1 MKITHIWLFIIN
13 FFLLSSSI
21 YSQKNNQDE
30 DLIDSIKI
38 KNNTTY
44 TIRFGIDLSKP
55 ILSNIKKD
63 DYQGIELVGDLRFF
77 KDLYAAIEIGTEKK
91 IIQSENINFTAAGSY
106 LKLGLDYNMYENW
119 KGMSNN
125 IYLGIRLGNSFHKQ
139 TINEY
144 DIYSKHHYWQEESTR
159 ESYEVGEKSGLEG
172 RWLEFVAGIKVKIV
186 SNFYLGFSFRLNR
199 LINHVSPE
207 NFDNLYIPGFNK
219 KTDENNW
226 GGGFNYTITYSIPI
240 NLSKN

>member
-91 IIQSENINFTAAGSY
+91 TIQSENINFTAAGSY
-106 LKLGLDYNMYENW
+106 LKLE
-119 KGMSNN
+119 
-125 IYLGIRLGNSFHKQ
+125 R
-139 TINEY
+139 NE
-144 DIYSKHHYWQEESTR
+144 
-159 ESYEVGEKSGLEG
+159 
-172 RWLEFVAGIKVKIV
+172 
-186 SNFYLGFSFRLNR
+186 
-199 LINHVSPE
+199 
-207 NFDNLYIPGFNK
+207 
-219 KTDENNW
+219 
-226 GGGFNYTITYSIPI
+226 
-240 NLSKN
+240 

>member
-1 MKITHIWLFIIN
+1 MKIIHIWLFIIN
-13 FFLLSSSI
+13 YSLFFSSSI
-21 YSQKNNQDE
+21 FSQENNLDE
-30 DLIDSIKI
+30 DVLDSLNIKD
-38 KNNTTY
+38 NRPY

-55 ILSNIKKD
+55 ILSNVKQ
-63 DYQGIELVGDLRFF
+63 DYKGIELVGDLGFF
-77 KDLYAAIEIGTEKK
+77 KDLYTAIEIGTEKK
-91 IIQSENINFTAAGSY
+91 TIQSENINFTSSGSY
-106 LKLGLDYNMYENW
+106 LKLGFDYNMYENW

-144 DIYSKHHYWQEESTR
+144 NLYSKHHYWDEVPTKEG
-159 ESYEVGEKSGLEG
+159 YETGEKSGLQA
-172 RWLEFVAGIKVKIV
+172 RWLEFVAGIKVKII

-199 LINHVSPE
+199 LISDIAPN

-240 NLSKN
+240 NLKKN

>member
-55 ILSNIKKD
+55 VLSNIKKD
-63 DYQGIELVGDLRFF
+63 DYRGIELVGDLRFF

-91 IIQSENINFTAAGSY
+91 TIQSENINFTAAGSY
-106 LKLGLDYNMYENW
+106 PKLGLDYNMYENW

-139 TINEY
+139 TIN
-144 DIYSKHHYWQEESTR
+144 
-159 ESYEVGEKSGLEG
+159 
-172 RWLEFVAGIKVKIV
+172 
-186 SNFYLGFSFRLNR
+186 
-199 LINHVSPE
+199 
-207 NFDNLYIPGFNK
+207 
-219 KTDENNW
+219 
-226 GGGFNYTITYSIPI
+226 
-240 NLSKN
+240 